1 MSNMKDLELKILN
14 LLDAGIGINKIAKDL
29 KIKKST
35 IKAVIERNKEE
46 LAITSFSE
54 TEKIENN
61 DNTLIRSN
69 VENKKI
75 TINDS
80 IDLDKLNLL
89 LSNLDSLLKLV
100 DRNNTT
106 NSTTEI
112 NLDSRNTKVT
122 SLRINKEIYTKIKQ
136 RAEIENITISNI
148 VNRALIDYLNNYL

>member
-1 MSNMKDLELKILN
+1 MSNMKELELKILN

-35 IKAVIERNKEE
+35 IKEVIERNKEE

-54 TEKIENN
+54 KIENN
-61 DNTLIRSN
+61 DNTLIKSN
-69 VENKKI
+69 IENKELLV
-75 TINDS
+75 NNS

-112 NLDSRNTKVT
+112 DLSSSNTKVT
-122 SLRINKEIYTKIKQ
+122 SLRINKGIYSKVKQ